1 MAYYASV
8 FVNLEG
14 LKSWPFSPRF
24 AKHWDHKRQLEC
36 VGISNLLSI
45 HNQSIVVSIS
55 ASIPLKYVRI

>member
-8 FVNLEG
+8 WVENLEG
-14 LKSWPFSPRF
+14 LKPWPFFPRF

-36 VGISNLLSI
+36 VEISNLLSI

-55 ASIPLKYVRI
+55 ADRPAFR